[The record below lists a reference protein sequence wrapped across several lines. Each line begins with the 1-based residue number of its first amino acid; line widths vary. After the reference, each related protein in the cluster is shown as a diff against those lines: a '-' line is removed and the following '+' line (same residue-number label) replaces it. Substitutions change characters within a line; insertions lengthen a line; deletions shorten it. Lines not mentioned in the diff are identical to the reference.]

1 MALEICAGKIKVPAT
16 VHALEGFSNG
26 CAIVYYHGG
35 GFLYGERGDLP
46 EPYIDMITAAGYTLV
61 AVDYPLAPE
70 WPLECSVELSFQALS
85 QLIEHE
91 LAELGCDRYVLFG
104 RSAGGYLALKMA
116 AELASKRPDLQ
127 QPAAIWDFYGYWNLE
142 DPFVSTP
149 SAHYA
154 AMPAVDT
161 ATVNALTGPSGSLV
175 FEGPKATRFSLYVH
189 ARQQGSWG
197 RMLGVDENNA
207 AALSLTREDLER
219 LPPVFITAST
229 GDNDVPLKQ
238 SKSLMRAAKQRQM
251 HQVYYLEHDFD
262 RDTANPVGRETYQ
275 AALAYLSEVLG

>member
-1 MALEICAGKIKVPAT
+1 MKLEICVGKIKVPAT
-16 VHALEGFSNG
+16 VHTLEGFSNR

-35 GFLYGERGDLP
+35 GFLYGKRDDLP
-46 EPYIDMITAAGYTLV
+46 EPYVDMITAAGYTLV

-70 WPLECSVELSFQALS
+70 WPLECSMELSFQTLC
-85 QLIEHE
+85 QLVEHE
-91 LAELGCDRYVLFG
+91 LSELGCDRYVLFG

-116 AELASKRPDLQ
+116 AELDSKRPDLQ
-127 QPAAIWDFYGYWNLE
+127 RPAAIWDFYGYWNLD
-142 DPFVSTP
+142 DPFVRTP

-154 AMPAVDT
+154 AMPGVKA
-161 ATVNALTGPSGSLV
+161 ATVGALTAPSGSLV
-175 FEGPKATRFSLYVH
+175 FEGPKATRFSLYVY
-189 ARQQGSWG
+189 ARQQGTWG
-197 RMLGVDENNA
+197 RMLGVDESNA
-207 AALSLTREDLER
+207 AAMSLSREDLER

-238 SKSLMRAAKQRQM
+238 SKTLMRAVKYRKM

-275 AALAYLSEVLG
+275 AALTYLSEVLD

>member
-1 MALEICAGKIKVPAT
+1 
-16 VHALEGFSNG
+16 
-26 CAIVYYHGG
+26 
-35 GFLYGERGDLP
+35 
-46 EPYIDMITAAGYTLV
+46 MITAAGYTLV

-175 FEGPKATRFSLYVH
+175 FEAPRPRGFPVCAC
-189 ARQQGSWG
+189 APAGSWG
-197 RMLGVDENNA
+197 ACWAWTRTTLQRCRRRARISSVCRP
-207 AALSLTREDLER
+207 SL
-219 LPPVFITAST
+219 LPPAPETTMF
-229 GDNDVPLKQ
+229 PKQ
-238 SKSLMRAAKQRQM
+238 SVAHARRQ
-251 HQVYYLEHDFD
+251 
-262 RDTANPVGRETYQ
+262 TAPDAPGV
-275 AALAYLSEVLG
+275 LSGTRL